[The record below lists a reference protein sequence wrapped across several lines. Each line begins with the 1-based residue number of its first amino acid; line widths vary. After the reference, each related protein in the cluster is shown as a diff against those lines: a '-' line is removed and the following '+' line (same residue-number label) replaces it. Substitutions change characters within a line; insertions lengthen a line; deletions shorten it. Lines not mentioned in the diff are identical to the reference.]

1 MRWATTAD
9 VEPPATAEAVQGQ
22 LVIVGYLVTLPDG
35 YECRLG
41 PDETRAR
48 LYAARNH
55 SGMVEPMYVL
65 RSAAAHPLSRL
76 TNPLEPA

>member
-1 MRWATTAD
+1 VDT
-9 VEPPATAEAVQGQ
+9 PAVAEAGPRR
-22 LVIVGYLVTLPDG
+22 LVVVGYLVTLPDG

-55 SGMVEPMYVL
+55 SGKVEPMYVL
-65 RSAAAHPLSRL
+65 RWPAEAPAAVGNAAR
-76 TNPLEPA
+76 EGA